1 MRTPPCINPLSFV
14 EAKSQQGFKEID
26 KRIPKP
32 YMILLRPMSLGL
44 LMPIVAACL
53 SAQTA
58 TWNHDPMS
66 ANGPLVWGSFAPSYA
81 TCGSAVNLAS
91 SSTVVAVGMKQTP
104 INIISASA
112 GLGILPEL
120 SFRYQPTAME
130 VENTGHVVEVV
141 TDPGSILRIGKSPT
155 DEYHLVQFHFH
166 APSEH
171 MIDGKVYDAEL
182 HLVHTNILGETLVV
196 GVLLSSSPSTTPSLF
211 DQIMNI
217 APIVGGASAGTP
229 GVEFEATDLLPPYRG
244 FYTYT
249 GSLTTPPCTESVRWI
264 VLTTP
269 VSVTQSFIYQ
279 LHSIIAAFPG
289 YNGYPNNSRPV
300 APLNGRPILVVNP

>member
-1 MRTPPCINPLSFV
+1 MNALSFV
-14 EAKSQQGFKEID
+14 EAKSQQGFKGVAAQ
-26 KRIPKP
+26 KIPKLH
-32 YMILLRPMSLGL
+32 MIGSRSMPLGL

-53 SAQTA
+53 SAQTP

-66 ANGPLVWGSFAPSYA
+66 ASGPLVWGSLAPSNA
-81 TCGSAVNLAS
+81 TCGSAVNLTS
-91 SSTVVAVGMKQTP
+91 SSNVVAVGMKQTP
-104 INIISASA
+104 INIVSASV
-112 GLGILPEL
+112 GLGVLPEL
-120 SFRYQPTAME
+120 SFRYRPTAME

-141 TDPGSILRIGKSPT
+141 TDPGSVLRIGKSAT
-155 DEYHLVQFHFH
+155 DEYNLVQFHFH

-171 MIDGKVYDAEL
+171 TIDGHVFDAEL
-182 HLVHTNILGETLVV
+182 HMVHTNILGETLVV
-196 GVLLSSSPSTTPSLF
+196 GVLLSSSPDATPSLF
-211 DQIMNI
+211 DQIANL
-217 APIVGGASAGTP
+217 APIVSGTSAGDA
-229 GVEFEATDLLPPYRG
+229 GVEFQATDLLPMYRG

-269 VSVTQSFIYQ
+269 VNVTESFIYQ

-300 APLNGRPILVVNP
+300 LPLNSRPILAVNP